1 LNSTTRLKKREL
13 LANKGAKN
21 AVDNILNMLWD
32 RKEAR
37 KDI

>member
-1 LNSTTRLKKREL
+1 M
-13 LANKGAKN
+13 ANKGAKN

-37 KDI
+37 KEI